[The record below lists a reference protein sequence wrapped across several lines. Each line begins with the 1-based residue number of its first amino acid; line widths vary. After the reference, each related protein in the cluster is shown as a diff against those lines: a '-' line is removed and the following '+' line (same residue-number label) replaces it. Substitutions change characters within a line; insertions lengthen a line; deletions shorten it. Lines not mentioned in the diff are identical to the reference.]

1 MKRRG
6 IAIGSFRLDSRKWD
20 ASEKMNKPT
29 AATARGRMINRGLT
43 DSIVR
48 DVIGGSMAAEKQSR
62 AYQGIIDNIKK
73 GKHTSE
79 PEGSM
84 ADEARERMIERDSM
98 KNRGIQEHP
107 DIGRDNA
114 NRKAY
119 PKR

>member
-62 AYQGIIDNIKK
+62 AYQGIIDNIKNNTDCK
-73 GKHTSE
+73 YLCTYVIKI
-79 PEGSM
+79 
-84 ADEARERMIERDSM
+84 ARNFTFRFYKCII
-98 KNRGIQEHP
+98 NV
-107 DIGRDNA
+107 
-114 NRKAY
+114 
-119 PKR
+119 